1 MDITVLDVCISP
13 LYHSVEIKVVV
24 GFWHRVEN
32 PFIPRQPGECL
43 LTTHCVGIRIF
54 KFHRFWTIQFPAP
67 LVFVVLNVKCV
78 DDFLHVQPHM
88 AEVPRKWKWALGHL

>member
-1 MDITVLDVCISP
+1 MHNWSASMGITELAVCISP

-54 KFHRFWTIQFPAP
+54 KFLDYTVPCTAC
-67 LVFVVLNVKCV
+67 LCGSEC
-78 DDFLHVQPHM
+78 
-88 AEVPRKWKWALGHL
+88 EVSQ